1 MKDEQKSKTELIQEL
16 TQLRSRVLQL
26 EEAATHTQDNLPLED
41 KNLLAILMD
50 VSADAIITVNEQ
62 FQLLTFNQGAEKTF
76 GYLADEV
83 VGKSI
88 NVLLPESYH
97 DLHQQYMIAFGK
109 EAKKSRLMGR
119 YKEIIARRKNGDLFP
134 AEASIAVQII
144 DGQMVY
150 SVSLRD
156 ITHRVQAETKLQE
169 SESLYKQVVDSAS
182 ESIVITDKNGR
193 FLFLNPAAAKPLGGT
208 PEEFIGKTFWD
219 FLPSHMADTR
229 MANIRKV
236 FETGVGRLVEV
247 PLAYRGE
254 THWFMANT
262 QPIKDSSG
270 KITAVLTLATDITNR
285 KQVENTLRESE
296 ERFRL
301 AFENANVGVCMVD
314 MEGNLIRV
322 NKQMCQIF
330 GYSQDVLEKMT
341 VYDIAHPDDVNVSPE
356 FIEHSLSGEV
366 EVSTFEKR
374 YFHKEGHIIWG
385 RVSSSL
391 VKDANGA
398 PDYLISH
405 VQDITQRH
413 RAEEAL
419 KTSESRAT
427 ALLEAIPD
435 MMFRMNREGV
445 YLDYRAE
452 RLALYAQSVDT
463 IIGKKNRDIVP
474 AAFADLVDKKIAQTL
489 ATAQMQTFEYEL
501 PVAERGLV
509 QYEARM
515 VKSGADEVIA
525 IVRDITEK
533 RKLEEERLKANK
545 MESLGLLAGGIAHD
559 FNNLL
564 TGLYGNLEL
573 AKMFV
578 KKDHRAHKYLETA
591 ERSMGNAVR
600 LTNQLLTFAKGGE
613 PIKEQLALSDL
624 IQETAEFSLRG
635 SNVKLKTDI
644 APDLWLVE
652 ADKGQLSQVISNL
665 VINAQEAMPMG
676 GLITI
681 VAHNREHGSTYFVEI
696 QVQDQGVGIPQ
707 KYLDKIFD
715 PYFSTKQKGSGLGL
729 ATSYSIIHKHNGRI
743 WVESEPNKGTRFTM
757 QIPALAK
764 SGALLTAQQSEDI
777 DFSQQAP
784 ASILVLDDEE
794 VVREAIGGMLEAIG
808 HRVEFARDGEA
819 CIAKYKNAQDAATP
833 YDLVI
838 TDLTIPGGMGGQDAA
853 QQILHIHPDAKIIVS
868 SGYATDPIMAN
879 YKQYGFKGIVVKPY
893 RFIEL
898 QEVVRQVLSI

>member
-1 MKDEQKSKTELIQEL
+1 MEDEQKSKAELIQEL
-16 TQLRSRVLQL
+16 TQLRSQVLQL
-26 EEAATHTQDNLPLED
+26 EAASHPKDKLPLED
-41 KNLLAILMD
+41 KNLVALLMD
-50 VSADAIITVNEQ
+50 VSADAIIIVNEQ
-62 FQLLTFNQGAEKTF
+62 FQLLTFNQGAEKIF
-76 GYLADEV
+76 GYVANEV
-83 VGKSI
+83 IGKSVNI
-88 NVLLPESYH
+88 LIPESYH
-97 DLHQQYMIAFGK
+97 DLHQQYMIAFGA

-119 YKEIIARRKNGDLFP
+119 YKEIVARRKNGDLFP

-144 DGQMVY
+144 DGQIVY

-182 ESIVITDKNGR
+182 ESIVITDINGS

-236 FETGVGRLVEV
+236 FETGVGRLVEA

-314 MEGNLIRV
+314 MEGKLIRV

-341 VYDIAHPDDVNVSPE
+341 VYDIAHPDDINVSPE

-391 VKDANGA
+391 VKDADGA

-413 RAEEAL
+413 RAEAAL

-435 MMFRMNREGV
+435 MMFRINRDGV
-445 YLDYRAE
+445 FLDYRAD
-452 RLALYAQSVDT
+452 RLAMYAQDVDT
-463 IIGKKNRDIVP
+463 IIGKKNRDLMP
-474 AAFADLVDKKIAQTL
+474 PSFADLVDRKIAQTL
-489 ATAQMQTFEYEL
+489 ATEQMQTFEYEL

-533 RKLEEERLKANK
+533 RKLEEEHLKANK

-573 AKMFV
+573 TKMFV
-578 KKDHRAHKYLETA
+578 EKDHRAQKYLETA

-613 PIKEQLALSDL
+613 PIKEKIALVEL

-635 SNVKLKTDI
+635 SNVKLEIEIDS
-644 APDLWLVE
+644 DLWLVD
-652 ADKGQLSQVISNL
+652 ADEGQLNQVISNL

-676 GLITI
+676 GIITI
-681 VAHNREHGSTYFVEI
+681 EAHNQQDEGDSFVEI
-696 QVQDQGVGIPQ
+696 KVQDQGGGIPQ
-707 KYLDKIFD
+707 KYLDKVFD

-743 WVESEPNKGTRFTM
+743 WVESEPNKGTSFTI
-757 QIPALAK
+757 QLPALVA
-764 SGALLTAQQSEDI
+764 SGNLLAQQNTEDI
-777 DFSQQAP
+777 EFSEHAP
-784 ASILVLDDEE
+784 AKILVLDDEE
-794 VVREAIGGMLEAIG
+794 VVREAIGGMLEAMG
-808 HRVEFARDGEA
+808 HRVEFAIDGEA
-819 CIAKYKNAQDAATP
+819 CVAKYRSANEATTP

-838 TDLTIPGGMGGQDAA
+838 TDLTIPGGLGGQEAA
-853 QQILHIHPDAKIIVS
+853 QQILQINPDAKIIVS

-893 RFIEL
+893 RFIDF
-898 QEVVRQVLSI
+898 QHVVQQVLTA